1 MQRNCRCFKGVVRVE
16 SLRAGLGLPALLAVG
31 VAAGTLAFEE
41 ARAATDSQAAPEGS
55 QPVRRSAVAPTPT
68 SAVAIDDQSPSRAE
82 SRGPADVSR
91 PSRSLLARRLSSGAR
106 AGGSEGW
113 YLGMAGITL
122 SLAVCG
128 GVVAAARRFSS
139 QGAAG
144 EIRVVSRVS
153 LSPKHTVYLLR
164 VGRRVLLVGAGP
176 QGAPSLISEL
186 DELAEIEPNP
196 RQGEEA

>member
-1 MQRNCRCFKGVVRVE
+1 
-16 SLRAGLGLPALLAVG
+16 
-31 VAAGTLAFEE
+31 
-41 ARAATDSQAAPEGS
+41 
-55 QPVRRSAVAPTPT
+55 
-68 SAVAIDDQSPSRAE
+68 
-82 SRGPADVSR
+82 
-91 PSRSLLARRLSSGAR
+91 
-106 AGGSEGW
+106 
-113 YLGMAGITL
+113 MAGITL
-122 SLAVCG
+122 VLAVCG

-153 LSPKHTVYLLR
+153 LSPKHTIYLLR

-186 DELAEIEPNP
+186 DELAEIEPDL